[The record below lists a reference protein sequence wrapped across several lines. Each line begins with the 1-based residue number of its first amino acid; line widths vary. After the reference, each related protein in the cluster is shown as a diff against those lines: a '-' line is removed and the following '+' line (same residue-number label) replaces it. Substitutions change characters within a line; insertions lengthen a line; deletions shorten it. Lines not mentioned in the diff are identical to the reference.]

1 MKLGIVYN
9 KDKALAIKELEKLKK
24 WLTANKIDYII
35 LGQKVPK
42 NEKICAVV
50 TLGGDGTMLKASRM
64 LAPYKIPILGVNL
77 GSLGFLAETNPK
89 EMYAAIKNII
99 AGKFTIKERAV
110 LAVKIENKNR
120 TINEL
125 AINDCIA
132 HSGTNGRIVTVKA
145 YLNEKF
151 LGDYIG
157 DGLIVATPTGSTAYS
172 LAANGPIV
180 HPHLDVLVL
189 TPICPHTLSQRPFI
203 MPASKSILKLIVN
216 SDAKEK
222 PVIYI
227 DGQIKH
233 ELNAND
239 KITISLFSEPL
250 YLIKNKKHNYFS
262 VLRTKLNW
270 GKRG

>member
-1 MKLGIVYN
+1 MKLAIVYN
-9 KDKALAIKELEKLKK
+9 KDKILAIKEQQKLKK
-24 WLTANKIDYII
+24 WLLLNEIKYIVI
-35 LGQKVPK
+35 KEKLPK
-42 NEKICAVV
+42 NEKLCAVV

-64 LAPYKIPILGVNL
+64 LAPHKIPILGVNL
-77 GSLGFLAETNPK
+77 GSLGFLAETSPK
-89 EMYAAIKNII
+89 EMYGAIKNIV
-99 AGKFTIKERAV
+99 AGKFTLKERAV
-110 LAVKIENKNR
+110 LAVKIESKSR

-145 YLNEKF
+145 YLNDNF

-189 TPICPHTLSQRPFI
+189 TPIFPHTLNQRPFI
-203 MPASKSILKLIVN
+203 VPANKSVLTLKVN
-216 SDAKEK
+216 TDAKEK

-233 ELNAND
+233 ELNADD
-239 KITISLFSEPL
+239 KIEISLFSEPL
-250 YLIKNKKHNYFS
+250 YLIKNKKHDSNVVFFI
-262 VLRTKLNW
+262 
-270 GKRG
+270 

>member
-180 HPHLDVLVL
+180 HPHLDALVL
-189 TPICPHTLSQRPFI
+189 TPICPHTLNQRPFI
-203 MPASKSILKLIVN
+203 VPASKSTLTLTVN

-233 ELNAND
+233 ELEADD
-239 KITISLFSEPL
+239 KIIISLFSEPL